1 MLDELSNLEV
11 QNRVPKNHRG
21 RDAMMGFLFGAD
33 N

>member
-21 RDAMMGFLFGAD
+21 RDAMGFLFGAD